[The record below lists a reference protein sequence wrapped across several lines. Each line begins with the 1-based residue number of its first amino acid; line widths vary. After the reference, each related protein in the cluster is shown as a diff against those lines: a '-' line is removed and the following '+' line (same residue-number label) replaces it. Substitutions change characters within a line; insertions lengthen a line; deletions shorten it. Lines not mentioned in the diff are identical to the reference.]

1 MIAPPIGWEAHH
13 YWRDLELELATRQV
27 GISAACVCLAL
38 LMLGRALLPV
48 ADRGRVRLAI
58 FFVFAYLLLLFVKA
72 GLLHAGMESAYGTA
86 QLGALVALAWGITA
100 TSGFILFDLAGRRL
114 HIPKILRDLSV
125 TIASAVAMIL
135 ILSRSGVNLLS
146 IITTSAVLTAVI
158 GLALQDTLGNLLS
171 GVAMQLESSIAIG
184 DWIRLDERA
193 IGKVLEIRWRST
205 VIRTKN
211 DDLVVIPNAI
221 LTKGVVTVFNSH
233 HFGAAGCYAKIA
245 ADRGVI
251 GMVTSATR
259 WVTLVPTFA
268 AEPVMGTNPL
278 AFAAPARR
286 NAPFQLDMAT
296 TTVAAGKVKVYKL
309 NHKPVPSGWVVDGD
323 GRPVTD
329 ETAAFGHVFERP
341 EGGITPLGGTRE
353 LGGHK
358 GYGLAVM
365 VHILGGTLAGA
376 SFSPL
381 RNRTQR
387 DSDPHNIGH
396 FFMAIDPGAFRDEG
410 EFEADLDD
418 VIDVLHGA
426 KRADPRQPVLVAGDP
441 ERLTRAERLEQG
453 VPVPDDLMEQLRE
466 VTARAGVPLVL

>member
-1 MIAPPIGWEAHH
+1 MRVAAEKIREQLVAVFRAWGMSEEHAAVTAEMMVET
-13 YWRDLELELATRQV
+13 DLRGV
-27 GISAACVCLAL
+27 DSHGISMMPTYDKEFRA
-38 LMLGRALLPV
+38 GRLNMCPQWKTVRDRPSMARID
-48 ADRGRVRLAI
+48 ADRSLGHPVSAHAMNLA
-58 FFVFAYLLLLFVKA
+58 VDKCR
-72 GLLHAGMESAYGTA
+72 
-86 QLGALVALAWGITA
+86 A
-100 TSGFILFDLAGRRL
+100 T
-114 HIPKILRDLSV
+114 
-125 TIASAVAMIL
+125 
-135 ILSRSGVNLLS
+135 GV
-146 IITTSAVLTAVI
+146 
-158 GLALQDTLGNLLS
+158 
-171 GVAMQLESSIAIG
+171 
-184 DWIRLDERA
+184 
-193 IGKVLEIRWRST
+193 
-205 VIRTKN
+205 
-211 DDLVVIPNAI
+211 
-221 LTKGVVTVFNSH
+221 GVVAVFNSH

-259 WVTLVPTFA
+259 GVTLVPTFA

-309 NHKPVPSGWVVDGD
+309 HHKPVPSGWVVDGD

-329 ETAAFGHVFERP
+329 ESAAFGHVFERP
-341 EGGITPLGGTRE
+341 EGGITPLGGTRD

-396 FFMAIDPGAFRDEG
+396 FFLAIDPGAFRDEG

-453 VPVPDDLMEQLRE
+453 VPVPDDLMEQLRGVAE
-466 VTARAGVPLVL
+466 RAGVPLVF

>member
-1 MIAPPIGWEAHH
+1 MRVAAGKIEAQLVAVLGAWGMSAEHAAVTAQMMVETDLRGVDSH
-13 YWRDLELELATRQV
+13 GVSMLPTYDKEFRAGRLNMRPQWRVVRDRPSMAR
-27 GISAACVCLAL
+27 ID
-38 LMLGRALLPV
+38 
-48 ADRGRVRLAI
+48 ADRSLGHPVSA
-58 FFVFAYLLLLFVKA
+58 
-72 GLLHAGMESAYGTA
+72 HAMNMA
-86 QLGALVALAWGITA
+86 VDKCRA
-100 TSGFILFDLAGRRL
+100 T
-114 HIPKILRDLSV
+114 
-125 TIASAVAMIL
+125 
-135 ILSRSGVNLLS
+135 GV
-146 IITTSAVLTAVI
+146 
-158 GLALQDTLGNLLS
+158 
-171 GVAMQLESSIAIG
+171 
-184 DWIRLDERA
+184 
-193 IGKVLEIRWRST
+193 
-205 VIRTKN
+205 
-211 DDLVVIPNAI
+211 
-221 LTKGVVTVFNSH
+221 GVVAVFNSH

-259 WVTLVPTFA
+259 GVTLVPTFA

-329 ETAAFGHVFERP
+329 ETEAFRHVFERP
-341 EGGITPLGGTRE
+341 EGGITPLGGGRE

-410 EFEADLDD
+410 EFESDLDD

-426 KRADPRQPVLVAGDP
+426 KRADRAQPVLVAGDP

-453 VPVPDDLMEQLRE
+453 VPIPDDLMEQLR
-466 VTARAGVPLVL
+466 GVAASAKVPFLL

>member
-1 MIAPPIGWEAHH
+1 MRVAAGKIEAQLVSVFEAWGMSSEHAAVTAQMMVET
-13 YWRDLELELATRQV
+13 DLRGV
-27 GISAACVCLAL
+27 DSHGIS
-38 LMLGRALLPV
+38 MLPTYDKEFRAGRLNMRPQWKVVRDRPSMARID
-48 ADRGRVRLAI
+48 ADRSLGHPVSA
-58 FFVFAYLLLLFVKA
+58 
-72 GLLHAGMESAYGTA
+72 HAM
-86 QLGALVALAWGITA
+86 
-100 TSGFILFDLAGRRL
+100 
-114 HIPKILRDLSV
+114 
-125 TIASAVAMIL
+125 
-135 ILSRSGVNLLS
+135 
-146 IITTSAVLTAVI
+146 
-158 GLALQDTLGNLLS
+158 GLAVDKCRAT
-171 GVAMQLESSIAIG
+171 GV
-184 DWIRLDERA
+184 
-193 IGKVLEIRWRST
+193 
-205 VIRTKN
+205 
-211 DDLVVIPNAI
+211 
-221 LTKGVVTVFNSH
+221 GVVAVFNSH

-259 WVTLVPTFA
+259 GVTLVPTFA
-268 AEPVMGTNPL
+268 AEPIMGTNPL

-296 TTVAAGKVKVYKL
+296 TTVAAGKVKVHKL

-323 GRPVTD
+323 GRAVTD
-329 ETAAFGHVFERP
+329 ETEAFRHVFERP
-341 EGGITPLGGTRE
+341 EGGITPLGGSRE

-396 FFMAIDPGAFRDEG
+396 FFMAIDPGAFREEG
-410 EFEADLDD
+410 EFESDLDD

-426 KRADPRQPVLVAGDP
+426 KRADPAQPVLVAGDP

-453 VPVPDDLMEQLRE
+453 VPVPDDLMAQLRA
-466 VTARAGVPLVL
+466 VAAAAKVPFVL